1 MSGADRR
8 QPLGIAEFQRLTGV
22 SRETLDRLERYL
34 ACLERW
40 QGAVN
45 LVGPASLR
53 DVWRRHFL
61 DSAQLWAYL
70 PSPAARVVDLGSGA
84 GFPGLVLAI
93 LGAGDVHLIEAN
105 RRKAAFLHEAA
116 RRTGTAVSIHAGR
129 IESMPSLAADMVT
142 ARGCAPL
149 DKLLDLAVSHLRNHG
164 YCVFVK
170 GKTVDAELTEARKRW
185 KMRISRFPS
194 RSHPSGVVLKLEAV
208 SRETS

>member
-1 MSGADRR
+1 MRPTGRR
-8 QPLGIAEFQRLTGV
+8 RPLTIGEFQRFTGV

-34 ACLERW
+34 TCLERW

-70 PSPAARVVDLGSGA
+70 PFAAARVVDLGSGA

-105 RRKAAFLHEAA
+105 RRKAAFLREAA
-116 RRTGTAVSIHAGR
+116 RRTGTVVTIHGDR
-129 IESMPSLAADMVT
+129 IDSVPSLGADMVT
-142 ARGCAPL
+142 ARACAPL
-149 DKLLDLAVSHLRNHG
+149 DKLLDLAVLHLGNHG
-164 YCVFVK
+164 YCVFLK
-170 GKTVDAELTEARKRW
+170 GKSVDAELTEARKKW

-194 RSHPSGVVLKLEAV
+194 RSQPSGVVLKLEAV